1 MGIVFEMCTCTGQQ
15 KIIPNSK
22 SVIENEVDNKYD
34 DSPPGVNANYPE
46 EKNKKKINN
55 VAINNEQ
62 NNEADTYN
70 NISSNAA
77 FKYKKENSKIKIKT
91 EDKDKVS
98 RKGSI
103 NKKSKDKEKD
113 KEKEKDKDKEKD
125 KKKKKKKPKVNE
137 TQNIKVENDINSKK
151 NINSNINSNTNNNNN
166 IINNNEEEY
175 KEISISDTI
184 LSEIV
189 LNEKPKTIPKEK
201 KKKIK
206 GRNNINIVILGYN
219 EVGKSA
225 FCIRF
230 VENKYEDFYI
240 PSIGIEN
247 YSKIIAFN
255 ERNYKLNFSVIWGD
269 INSQKQENI
278 LSSSDFFFLI
288 YDITKIR
295 SFNQINI
302 YLKQLKKYLFL
313 YDKEGKSPN
322 FCLIGNKCDLERDR
336 KVELEIV
343 NKCVEKYGIK
353 HFDISVMTAKNMN
366 NLIQFFVSIFDKI
379 ANSEK

>member
-1 MGIVFEMCTCTGQQ
+1 MGILLEMCTCTGQQ
-15 KIIPNSK
+15 KVIPNSK
-22 SVIENEVDNKYD
+22 SMVENEIDNKYD
-34 DSPPGVNANYPE
+34 NNVEGINVNLKEEKKNKKKVNNNVNNEPNNDAETYNKFSSKGAFKYIKHSSKNDIQKEDKLSQKESTNKKE
-46 EKNKKKINN
+46 EKNK
-55 VAINNEQ
+55 
-62 NNEADTYN
+62 
-70 NISSNAA
+70 
-77 FKYKKENSKIKIKT
+77 
-91 EDKDKVS
+91 
-98 RKGSI
+98 
-103 NKKSKDKEKD
+103 DKEKN
-113 KEKEKDKDKEKD
+113 
-125 KKKKKKKPKVNE
+125 KKKKKKKKKSKNGE
-137 TQNIKVENDINSKK
+137 EKNITSENDINSKK
-151 NINSNINSNTNNNNN
+151 NSNNK
-166 IINNNEEEY
+166 IISNEEDY
-175 KEISISDTI
+175 KEIDISDTI

-189 LNEKPKTIPKEK
+189 LNEKPKTIAKDM

-230 VENKYEDFYI
+230 VENKFEDFYI
-240 PSIGIEN
+240 PSIGLEN
-247 YSKIIAFN
+247 YSKIIAYN
-255 ERNYKLNFSVIWGD
+255 ERTYKLNFSVICGE
-269 INSQKQENI
+269 INTQKQENI

-322 FCLIGNKCDLERDR
+322 FCLIGNKCDLENDR
-336 KVELEIV
+336 KVGIDIV

-353 HFDISVMTAKNMN
+353 HFDVSVMTAKNIN

-379 ANSEK
+379 AFSEK